1 MFHVL
6 SFQKDFDRVLL
17 SSVFLFFCFL
27 FSFSYGSNISNFAQ
41 WTNLN
46 ATSKTAYTA
55 GVIDGFIRP
64 LPFPNDHEEMI
75 NEFVVC
81 LKKLRISTVEIVNM
95 IDNFYLNSEN
105 WGLSPQDAIRF
116 QLVNGHCFQSFKNN

>member
-1 MFHVL
+1 MFHVF

-27 FSFSYGSNISNFAQ
+27 FSFSHGSNISNFAQ

-46 ATSKTAYTA
+46 STSKTAYTA

-64 LPFPNDHEEMI
+64 LPFHNDHEDII

-81 LKKLRISTVEIVNM
+81 LKELRISTFEIVNM

-116 QLVNGHCFQSFKNN
+116 QLVNGHCFQYFNE